1 MRPLSATE
9 ALTPA
14 WNHTRNLFAT
24 RPWKTVLKIGLIALL
39 ANLGSGLNT
48 NYRSGQF
55 KHLPGIS
62 PAIIGALVG
71 FAVIIVIVSL
81 VLAVV
86 FFYLSSRFQFVFFE
100 VVLRSDTTVAP
111 AWRRYGPATWRWM
124 GLKLLLGFI
133 ALVVLLPVLV
143 PFGITIFHL
152 VKAGNFH
159 PHFWPMLKLFFGL
172 ILGFLAIGLVIWA
185 ASRLLHD
192 FGLPSMALEATPVSE
207 TARRVLRLL
216 GSEPGAVFLYLLIY
230 FFTAIAFAMACF
242 IIYAVVII
250 IAMIP
255 LGLVGVALW
264 FGLHHAGTLGYI
276 FLGLGFG
283 LLALIFLAVMLI
295 TMLILLAYQRTFLQ
309 AYALY
314 FLAGRYPLLATYLE
328 PPPPAPAV
336 AALPTF
342 VIP

>member
-14 WNHTRNLFAT
+14 WNHTRNLFAA
-24 RPWKTVLKIGLIALL
+24 RPWKTVLKIGLVALL
-39 ANLGSGLNT
+39 ANLGSGFNA
-48 NYRSGQF
+48 NYRGGSM
-55 KHLPGIS
+55 KNLPGVS

-100 VVLRSDTTVAP
+100 IVLRSDTTVAP

-124 GLKLLLGFI
+124 GLKLLFI
-133 ALVVLLPVLV
+133 LAALILLLPVLV
-143 PFGITIFHL
+143 PLGLAIFHL

-159 PHFWPMLKLFFGL
+159 PHFWPMLKLFLGL

-192 FGLPSMALEATPVSE
+192 FGLPSMALEATPLSE
-207 TARRVLRLL
+207 TVRRVFQLV
-216 GSEPGAVFLYLLIY
+216 GTEPGAVFLYLLIY
-230 FFTAIAFAMACF
+230 ILVALACGVLCLL
-242 IIYAVVII
+242 IYLVVIV
-250 IAMIP
+250 IALIP
-255 LGLVGVALW
+255 LGLVGAALW
-264 FGLHHAGTLGYI
+264 FGLHHAGTAGYI
-276 FLGLGFG
+276 FMGLGFG
-283 LLALIFLAVMLI
+283 ILALIFLAVVLI
-295 TMLILLAYQRTFLQ
+295 TMLIMVAYQRTFLQ

-328 PPPPAPAV
+328 PTPPPPAAPA
-336 AALPTF
+336 F
-342 VIP
+342 VIS

>member
-14 WNHTRNLFAT
+14 WNHTRNLFAA
-24 RPWKTVLKIGLIALL
+24 RPWKTVLKIGLVALL

-48 NYRSGQF
+48 NYRPGQF
-55 KHLPGIS
+55 SRLPGIS

-81 VLAVV
+81 ILAVV

-124 GLKLLLGFI
+124 GLKLLLGLA
-133 ALVVLLPVLV
+133 ALLLLLPVLV
-143 PFGITIFHL
+143 PFGIAVFHL

-159 PHFWPMLKLFFGL
+159 PHFWPLIKLFLGL

-207 TARRVLRLL
+207 TVRRVFRLI
-216 GSEPGAVFLYLLIY
+216 GTEPGAIFLYVLIY
-230 FFTAIAFAMACF
+230 FLAAIVFAIVCLV
-242 IIYAVVII
+242 IYFVVILV
-250 IAMIP
+250 AMIP
-255 LGLVGVALW
+255 LGAVGVALW
-264 FGLHHAGTLGYI
+264 FGLHHAGTGGYI
-276 FLGLGFG
+276 FMGLGFG
-283 LLALIFLAVMLI
+283 VLALIFLAVILI
-295 TMLILLAYQRTFLQ
+295 TMLILVAYQRTFLQ

-328 PPPPAPAV
+328 PPLPPPAPV
-336 AALPTF
+336 APPAF